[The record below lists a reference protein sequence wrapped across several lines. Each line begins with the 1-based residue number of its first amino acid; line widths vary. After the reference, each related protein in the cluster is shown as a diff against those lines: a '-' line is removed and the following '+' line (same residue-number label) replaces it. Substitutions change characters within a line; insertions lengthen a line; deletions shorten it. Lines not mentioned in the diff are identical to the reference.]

1 MSTHTPQ
8 PSRPQPPLTD
18 ATAPERDRVRFEPLN
33 VLWLDTLLPV
43 EQQAYSHPWSR
54 GNFIDAMAAGNE
66 TQLLVDAR
74 GELVGYFVA
83 MIVLDEVHLL
93 NITVAPSRQR
103 QGWARI
109 LLDALALWAR
119 QRKAQWIW
127 LEVRES
133 NVRARSIYAAHGY
146 QEVGLRKNYYP
157 MHDGPRE
164 HAVLMSLKLW
174 P

>member
-8 PSRPQPPLTD
+8 PSRPLPPLTD
-18 ATAPERDRVRFEPLN
+18 ALASERDSVRFEPLN

-43 EQQAYSHPWSR
+43 EQQAYSHPWTR
-54 GNFIDAMAAGNE
+54 GNFIDAMAAGYE
-66 TQLLVDAR
+66 TQLLVDAQ
-74 GELVGYFVA
+74 GGLVGYFVA

-93 NITVAPSRQR
+93 NITVAPARQR

-109 LLDALALWAR
+109 LLDALTLWSR
-119 QRKAQWIW
+119 QRQAQWIW

-146 QEVGLRKNYYP
+146 QEVGLRRNYYP

>member
-18 ATAPERDRVRFEPLN
+18 APAPERDSVRFEPLN
-33 VLWLDTLLPV
+33 VLSLDMLLPV

-66 TQLLVDAR
+66 AQLLVDAR

-93 NITVAPSRQR
+93 NITV
-103 QGWARI
+103 
-109 LLDALALWAR
+109 
-119 QRKAQWIW
+119 
-127 LEVRES
+127 
-133 NVRARSIYAAHGY
+133 RS
-146 QEVGLRKNYYP
+146 E
-157 MHDGPRE
+157 E
-164 HAVLMSLKLW
+164 HTSELQSPCNLVCR
-174 P
+174 

>member
-8 PSRPQPPLTD
+8 PSRPLPPLTD
-18 ATAPERDRVRFEPLN
+18 ALASERDSVRFEPLN

-43 EQQAYSHPWSR
+43 EQQAYSHPWTR
-54 GNFIDAMAAGNE
+54 GNFIDAMAAGYE
-66 TQLLVDAR
+66 TQLLVDAQ
-74 GELVGYFVA
+74 GGLVGYFVA

-93 NITVAPSRQR
+93 NITVAPARQR

-109 LLDALALWAR
+109 LLDALALWSR
-119 QRKAQWIW
+119 QRQAQWIW

>member
-8 PSRPQPPLTD
+8 PSRPLPPLTD
-18 ATAPERDRVRFEPLN
+18 ALASEWDSVRFEPLN

-43 EQQAYSHPWSR
+43 EQQAYSHPWTR
-54 GNFIDAMAAGNE
+54 GNFIDAMAAGYE
-66 TQLLVDAR
+66 TQLLVDAQ
-74 GELVGYFVA
+74 GGLVGYFVA

-93 NITVAPSRQR
+93 NITVAPARQR

-109 LLDALALWAR
+109 LLDALALWSR
-119 QRKAQWIW
+119 QRQAQWIW